1 MYRCSVRRK
10 ARRAALR
17 PDSQPLG
24 AGIPAHA
31 YPYARPCLPVR
42 PPMPGHTPAC
52 GRAKL
57 PPNLHVH
64 CRIGSPSCQ
73 IRTPPPKPPPR
84 L

>member
-10 ARRAALR
+10 ARRAVSL
-17 PDSQPLG
+17 PDFQPLG
-24 AGIPAHA
+24 AGIPARA
-31 YPYARPCLPVR
+31 YPYACPCLPVR
-42 PPMPGHTPAC
+42 PPMPACTPAY

-57 PPNLHVH
+57 PPNPHAN